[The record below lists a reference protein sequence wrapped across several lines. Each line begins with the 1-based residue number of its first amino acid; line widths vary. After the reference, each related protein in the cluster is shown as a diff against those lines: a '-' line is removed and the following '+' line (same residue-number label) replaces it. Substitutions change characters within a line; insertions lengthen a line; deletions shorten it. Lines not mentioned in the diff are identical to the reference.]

1 MTVFPTWLL
10 VIAALVIFSL
20 AIVAGYYLRKLSVAQ
35 KEQAAQLA
43 ELEQAAEDQRQRVN
57 DSIQIIARTLLDD
70 GVGLTEASIR
80 IRVLLDSLQVE
91 DKVREEFVAFYT
103 IAEKTSHIPI
113 LKDWK
118 KLPRK
123 EQFKY
128 EREMAQVEADYKDF
142 AIDAAKRILGRS
154 F

>member
-10 VIAALVIFSL
+10 ILAAVIIFAL

-35 KEQAAQLA
+35 KKQAEQLA
-43 ELEQAAEDQRQRVN
+43 ELEQAAEDQRERVN

-80 IRVLLDSLQVE
+80 IRVLLDALQVE
-91 DKVREEFVAFYT
+91 DSVREEFVAFYT

-113 LKDWK
+113 LKEWK
-118 KLPRK
+118 ALPRK
-123 EQFKY
+123 EQFQY
-128 EREMAQVEADYKDF
+128 ELEMAQVEADYKDF
-142 AIDAAKRILGRS
+142 ALDAAKRISGRT

>member
-1 MTVFPTWLL
+1 MTVFPVFVL
-10 VIAALVIFSL
+10 VIAALIIFFL
-20 AIVAGYYLRKLSVAQ
+20 ATLAGYYLRKLAVAQ
-35 KEQAAQLA
+35 KKQAEQLA
-43 ELEQAAEDQRQRVN
+43 ELEQAAQEQRQRVN
-57 DSIQIIARTLLDD
+57 DSIQIIARSLLDD

-91 DKVREEFVAFYT
+91 DSVREEFVAFYT

-118 KLPRK
+118 ALPRK
-123 EQFKY
+123 EQFQF
-128 EREMAQVEADYKDF
+128 ELEMAKVEVDYKDF
-142 AIDAAKRILGRS
+142 AMDAAKRILGRS

>member
-1 MTVFPTWLL
+1 MSLFPTWLL
-10 VIAALVIFSL
+10 IVAALIIFIL
-20 AIVAGYYLRKLSVAQ
+20 AAVAGFYLRKLSVAQ
-35 KEQAAQLA
+35 KAQAQQLA
-43 ELEQAAEDQRQRVN
+43 ELERAAADQRQRVN

-80 IRVLLDSLQVE
+80 IRVLLDALQVE
-91 DKVREEFVAFYT
+91 QGIRDEFVAFYQ

-113 LKDWK
+113 LNDWK

-123 EQFKY
+123 KQFQY
-128 EREMAQVEADYKDF
+128 EIEMAKIEEEYKDF
-142 AIDAAKRILGRS
+142 ALDAARRILGRS

>member
-1 MTVFPTWLL
+1 MTKFPIL
-10 VIAALVIFSL
+10 VLVLAAVIIFAL
-20 AIVAGYYLRKLSVAQ
+20 AAIAGYYLRKLLVAQ
-35 KEQAAQLA
+35 KNQAKQLE
-43 ELEQAAEDQRQRVN
+43 ELEQAAQDQRQRVN

-80 IRVLLDSLQVE
+80 IRVLLDALQVE
-91 DKVREEFVAFYT
+91 EKVREEFVAFYT

-118 KLPRK
+118 ALPRK
-123 EQFKY
+123 EQFQF
-128 EREMAQVEADYKDF
+128 ELEMAQIEADYKDF

>member
-10 VIAALVIFSL
+10 LVAALIVFAL
-20 AIVAGYYLRKLSVAQ
+20 AVVAGYYLRKLNAAQ
-35 KEQAAQLA
+35 KQQAQQLA
-43 ELEQAAEDQRQRVN
+43 DLEQAAADQRQRVN

-80 IRVLLDSLQVE
+80 IRVLMDALQVE
-91 DKVREEFVAFYT
+91 QGVREEFVAFYQV
-103 IAEKTSHIPI
+103 AEKTSHIPI
-113 LKDWK
+113 LQEWK

-123 EQFKY
+123 KQFQF
-128 EREMAQVEADYKDF
+128 EVEMAKIEAEYKDF
-142 AIDAAKRILGRS
+142 VLDAAKRILGRE

>member
-10 VIAALVIFSL
+10 ILAAVIIFAL

-35 KEQAAQLA
+35 KKQAEQLA
-43 ELEQAAEDQRQRVN
+43 ELEQAAEDQRERVN

-80 IRVLLDSLQVE
+80 IRVLLDALQVE

-118 KLPRK
+118 ELPRK

-128 EREMAQVEADYKDF
+128 ELEMAQVEADYKDF
-142 AIDAAKRILGRS
+142 AMDAAKRILGRS

>member
-10 VIAALVIFSL
+10 VLAALIIFFL
-20 AIVAGYYLRKLSVAQ
+20 AIVAGFYLRKLSIAQ
-35 KEQAAQLA
+35 KKQAVQLA

-70 GVGLTEASIR
+70 GIGLTEASIR
-80 IRVLLDSLQVE
+80 IRVLLDSLQVGQ
-91 DKVREEFVAFYT
+91 DVKEEFVAFYT

-113 LKDWK
+113 LQDWK

-123 EQFKY
+123 EQFQF
-128 EREMAQVEADYKDF
+128 ELEMAQVEVDYKDF
-142 AIDAAKRILGRS
+142 AMDAAKRIAGRS

>member
-1 MTVFPTWLL
+1 MTVFPIWLL
-10 VIAALVIFSL
+10 ILAAVIIFAL

-35 KEQAAQLA
+35 KKQAEQLA

-80 IRVLLDSLQVE
+80 IRVLLDALQVE

-118 KLPRK
+118 ALPRK
-123 EQFKY
+123 EQFQY
-128 EREMAQVEADYKDF
+128 ELEMAQIEADYKDF
-142 AIDAAKRILGRS
+142 AIDAAKCILGRT

>member
-10 VIAALVIFSL
+10 IFAAVIIFVL
-20 AIVAGYYLRKLSVAQ
+20 AVAAGYYLRKLSVAQ
-35 KEQAAQLA
+35 KKQAEQLA

-80 IRVLLDSLQVE
+80 IRVLLDALQVE
-91 DKVREEFVAFYT
+91 DRVREEFVAFYT

-118 KLPRK
+118 ALPRK
-123 EQFKY
+123 EQFQF
-128 EREMAQVEADYKDF
+128 ELEMAQIEADYKDF

>member
-1 MTVFPTWLL
+1 MMVFPLWLL
-10 VIAALVIFSL
+10 ILAAAIIFVL
-20 AIVAGYYLRKLSVAQ
+20 AIVAGYYLRKLAVAQ
-35 KEQAAQLA
+35 KKQAEQLA
-43 ELEQAAEDQRQRVN
+43 ELEKAAEDQRKRVN

-80 IRVLLDSLQVE
+80 IRVLLDALQVGE
-91 DKVREEFVAFYT
+91 EVKEEFVAFYT

-118 KLPRK
+118 QLPRK
-123 EQFKY
+123 KQFQF
-128 EREMAQVEADYKDF
+128 ELEMAQVEADYKDF
-142 AIDAAKRILGRS
+142 AMDAAKRIVGRS

>member
-10 VIAALVIFSL
+10 MVAALVIFSL
-20 AIVAGYYLRKLSVAQ
+20 AIVAGYYLRKLSIAQ
-35 KEQAAQLA
+35 KKQAAQLA

-80 IRVLLDSLQVE
+80 IRVLLDALQVE

-118 KLPRK
+118 ELPRK

-128 EREMAQVEADYKDF
+128 ELEMAQVEADYKDF
-142 AIDAAKRILGRS
+142 AMDAAKRILGRS

>member
-10 VIAALVIFSL
+10 IVAALVIFSL
-20 AIVAGYYLRKLSVAQ
+20 AIVAGYYLRKLSIAQ
-35 KEQAAQLA
+35 KKQAAQLA

-80 IRVLLDSLQVE
+80 IRVLLDALQVE

-118 KLPRK
+118 ELPRK

-128 EREMAQVEADYKDF
+128 ELEMAQVEADYKDF
-142 AIDAAKRILGRS
+142 AMDAAKRILGRS

>member
-10 VIAALVIFSL
+10 ILAAVIIFAL

-35 KEQAAQLA
+35 KKQAEQLA

-80 IRVLLDSLQVE
+80 IRVLLDALQVE

-118 KLPRK
+118 ALPRK
-123 EQFKY
+123 EQFQY
-128 EREMAQVEADYKDF
+128 ELEMAQIEADYKDF
-142 AIDAAKRILGRS
+142 AIDAAKRILGRT

>member
-1 MTVFPTWLL
+1 MTVFSTWLL
-10 VIAALVIFSL
+10 IVAALVIFSL
-20 AIVAGYYLRKLSVAQ
+20 AIVAGYYLRKLSIAQ
-35 KEQAAQLA
+35 KKQAAQLA

-80 IRVLLDSLQVE
+80 IRVLLDALQVE

-118 KLPRK
+118 ELPRK

-128 EREMAQVEADYKDF
+128 ELEMAQVEADYKDF
-142 AIDAAKRILGRS
+142 AMDAAKRILGRS

>member
-10 VIAALVIFSL
+10 VVAALIIFAL
-20 AIVAGYYLRKLSVAQ
+20 AVTAGYYLRQLHLAQ
-35 KEQAAQLA
+35 KKQAQQLA
-43 ELEQAAEDQRQRVN
+43 ELERAAADQRQRVN

-80 IRVLLDSLQVE
+80 IRVLLDALQVAQG
-91 DKVREEFVAFYT
+91 VREEFVAFYT
-103 IAEKTSHIPI
+103 IADKTSHIPI
-113 LKDWK
+113 LREWK

-123 EQFKY
+123 KQFQF
-128 EREMAQVEADYKDF
+128 EVEMAKVEEEYRDF
-142 AIDAAKRILGRS
+142 ALDAAKRILGRE

>member
-10 VIAALVIFSL
+10 ILAAVIIFAL

-35 KEQAAQLA
+35 KKQAEQLA
-43 ELEQAAEDQRQRVN
+43 ELEQAAEDQRERVN

-80 IRVLLDSLQVE
+80 IRVLLDALQVE

-118 KLPRK
+118 ALPRK
-123 EQFKY
+123 EQFQY
-128 EREMAQVEADYKDF
+128 ELEMAQIEADYKDF
-142 AIDAAKRILGRS
+142 AIDAAKRILGRT

>member
-1 MTVFPTWLL
+1 MTVFPIWLL
-10 VIAALVIFSL
+10 ILAAVIIFAL

-35 KEQAAQLA
+35 KKQAEQLA

-80 IRVLLDSLQVE
+80 IRVLLDALQVE

-118 KLPRK
+118 ALPRK
-123 EQFKY
+123 EQFQY
-128 EREMAQVEADYKDF
+128 ELEMAQIEADYKDF
-142 AIDAAKRILGRS
+142 AIDAAKRILGRT

>member
-10 VIAALVIFSL
+10 VVAALIVFAL
-20 AIVAGYYLRKLSVAQ
+20 AVVAGYYLRKLNVAQ
-35 KEQAAQLA
+35 KQQAQQLA
-43 ELEQAAEDQRQRVN
+43 ELEQAAADQRQRVN

-80 IRVLLDSLQVE
+80 IRVLLDALQVGQ
-91 DKVREEFVAFYT
+91 DVRDEFVAFYQV
-103 IAEKTSHIPI
+103 AEKTSHIPI
-113 LKDWK
+113 LQDWK

-123 EQFKY
+123 KQFQF
-128 EREMAQVEADYKDF
+128 EVEMARIEEEYKDF
-142 AIDAAKRILGRS
+142 ALDAAQRILGRS

>member
-10 VIAALVIFSL
+10 VVAALIIFSL
-20 AIVAGYYLRKLSVAQ
+20 AVVAGYYLRKLSVAQ
-35 KEQAAQLA
+35 KKQAEQLA
-43 ELEQAAEDQRQRVN
+43 ELEQAAEDQRERVN

-80 IRVLLDSLQVE
+80 IRVLLDALQVE

-103 IAEKTSHIPI
+103 IAEKTGHIPI

-118 KLPRK
+118 ELPRK

-128 EREMAQVEADYKDF
+128 ELEMAQVEADYKDF
-142 AIDAAKRILGRS
+142 AMDAAKRILGRS

>member
-1 MTVFPTWLL
+1 MTVFPIWLL
-10 VIAALVIFSL
+10 ILAAVIIFAL

-35 KEQAAQLA
+35 KKQAEQLA
-43 ELEQAAEDQRQRVN
+43 ELEQAAEDQRERVN

-80 IRVLLDSLQVE
+80 IRVLLDALQVE

-118 KLPRK
+118 ALPRK
-123 EQFKY
+123 EQFQY
-128 EREMAQVEADYKDF
+128 ELEMAQIEADYKDF
-142 AIDAAKRILGRS
+142 AIDAAKRILGRT